1 MKISALYFVILL
13 FHLPNRYKQLVWFIL
28 DYEVRGMPNIPDE
41 YWKAIVECDP
51 IYDETFLYGVKTTG
65 IYCRPSCKSREP
77 KKENVQLFNN
87 SYMALEANFRP
98 CKRYKPDG
106 LAQPNE
112 DWVGQIA
119 GWLDVHYSEPTTLET
134 LGELFHGSPFH
145 LQRLFKK
152 VKGMSP
158 TDYIQKVRLEKA
170 MELLNESEM
179 AVTEI
184 TSSVGFRSTPYFVTL
199 FKEKLGC
206 TPAAYRKKGRE
217 HDGKN
222 GHP

>member
-1 MKISALYFVILL
+1 
-13 FHLPNRYKQLVWFIL
+13 
-28 DYEVRGMPNIPDE
+28 MPNIPDE

-51 IYDETFLYGVKTTG
+51 AYDETFLYGVKTTG

-77 KKENVQLFNN
+77 KKENVQLFKN

-98 CKRYKPDG
+98 CKRCKPEG
-106 LAQPNE
+106 HTQPNE

-119 GWLDVHYSEPTTLET
+119 GWLDVHYSEPITLET
-134 LGELFHGSPFH
+134 LAELFHGSPFH

-158 TDYIQKVRLEKA
+158 TEYIQKVRLEKA
-170 MELLNESEM
+170 MALLDESEM
-179 AVTEI
+179 TVTEI
-184 TSSVGFRSTPYFVTL
+184 ASSVGFRSTSYFVTL
-199 FKEKLGC
+199 FKEKFGC

-217 HDGKN
+217 HDGEK
-222 GHP
+222 